1 MGEKTMSI
9 LNIKTQ
15 KECRW
20 DAASL
25 GEIMLRFDPGDGRIR
40 STREF
45 RVWEGGGEYNVIRG
59 LHKCFR
65 LSTTTVTGIPQN
77 DLGLLLEDL
86 ISQGGVDYSHSKH
99 FSYDGIGRNFRQG
112 LNFVEKGFGL
122 RGALGVS
129 DRAHTAAA
137 ALKPGDID
145 WNKLFVEEG
154 VRWFHTGGIYA
165 ALSDTAAELTIEAMK
180 AARAAG
186 TIISYDLNYRPSL
199 WKSNGGQGRAQEIN
213 REIAGFVDVMIGN
226 EEDFS
231 AALGF
236 KLESSDTGFKGLQ
249 IENYKNMIKTVS
261 SEYPNFKAIATTLR
275 EVISATVN
283 DWSAVLYTGGEF
295 YRSIE
300 RPGLEIYDRVGGGD
314 SFASGLIYGFL
325 TGKSPE
331 EAVNY
336 GAAHGALAM
345 TTPGDTSMASLNE
358 VEKLVAGGNARVER

>member
-1 MGEKTMSI
+1 MSKLTIKKTGD
-9 LNIKTQ
+9 
-15 KECRW
+15 CRW
-20 DAASL
+20 DAAAL
-25 GEIMLRFDPGDGRIR
+25 GEIMLRFDPEDGRIR
-40 STREF
+40 NTRHF

-59 LHKCFR
+59 LHKCFKLR
-65 LSTTTVTGIPQN
+65 TAVVTGIPEN

-86 ISQGGVDYSHSKH
+86 IAQGGVDCSYSKW
-99 FSYDGIGRNFRQG
+99 FGYDGTGRNFRQG
-112 LNFVEKGFGL
+112 LNFVERGFGV

-145 WNKLFVEEG
+145 WKRLFSEEG
-154 VRWFHTGGIYA
+154 VRWFHCGGIYA
-165 ALSDTAAELTIEAMK
+165 ALSETSAQLTIEAMK
-180 AARAAG
+180 AAKEAG
-186 TIISYDLNYRPSL
+186 TIVSYDLNYRPSL
-199 WKSNGGQGRAQEIN
+199 WKSRGGQQKAQEIN
-213 REIAGFVDVMIGN
+213 RKIARYVDVMIGN

-236 KLESSDTGFKGLQ
+236 KLENASGFKGLN
-249 IENYKNMIKTVS
+249 IENYRKMIKCVS
-261 SEYPNFKAIATTLR
+261 EEYPNFTAIATTLR
-275 EVISATVN
+275 DVVSATVN
-283 DWSAVLYTGGEF
+283 DWSAILYYNGEF
-295 YRSIE
+295 YSSVE

-325 TGKSPE
+325 SGKTAL

-358 VEKLVAGGNARVER
+358 VEKLASGGNARVER